1 MPKAVQTQCE
11 AEASMPHLRL
21 SVRDDGLVYSETHD
35 VVEDYCVSSEGYLR
49 VMAGCQVLVH
59 FFKVQMI
66 WKKVVGVM
74 AKSLMEVVLRRDG
87 SRSECWEWKRCVLN
101 CKFIAIWSLLLCI
114 AFRWLDLTCLTDL
127 IVYCSQALACHC
139 RQRVRPCSYRNRHT
153 V

>member
-59 FFKVQMI
+59 FFQGSDDLEKGGWCYGEI
-66 WKKVVGVM
+66 
-74 AKSLMEVVLRRDG
+74 ADG
-87 SRSECWEWKRCVLN
+87 SGAAEGW
-101 CKFIAIWSLLLCI
+101 FP
-114 AFRWLDLTCLTDL
+114 
-127 IVYCSQALACHC
+127 
-139 RQRVRPCSYRNRHT
+139 QRVLGVETMRAQL
-153 V
+153 